1 MLRHRVL
8 LHSFVFKLEYCVHQ
22 HQDAQRQ
29 NAGDHHGDGVDR
41 RWDVVD
47 GHHDVHVVEGQLA
60 VSAVTFAARALH
72 VRLVATHPVAQDGL
86 GVSGFH
92 RQLLVVELPVL
103 LPLVE
108 VRVV

>member
-1 MLRHRVL
+1 MLPNGVL
-8 LHSFVFKLEYCVHQ
+8 LHSFVFKLKDCVHQ

-29 NAGDHHGDGVDR
+29 NAGDHHSDGVDSR
-41 RWDVVD
+41 GHIVD
-47 GHHDVHVVEGQLA
+47 GHHDVHIVKGQLA
-60 VSAVTFAARALH
+60 VSAVTLAAGALH
-72 VRLVATHPVAQDGL
+72 VRLLAAHPVTQDGL

-108 VRVV
+108 VCVV

>member
-1 MLRHRVL
+1 MLRHGVL
-8 LHSFVFKLEYCVHQ
+8 LHSFVFELKDGVHQ

-29 NAGDHHGDGVDR
+29 NARDDHSNGIDR
-41 RWDVVD
+41 RRDIVD

-60 VSAVTFAARALH
+60 VAAVALAAGALH
-72 VRLVATHPVAQDGL
+72 VGLVAAHPVAQDGL

-108 VRVV
+108 VGVV